1 MSSSRGSERGEAW
14 HRAARQRAG
23 SPSRQRRLLSSPA
36 ALKPLSAV
44 LFLAALAA
52 APLQAAESWFLMS
65 RHGECARIDS
75 LARRIPDLGAVADPQ
90 SFVETMR
97 RKGYTATVVEHALP
111 KGSAFEVRVPERELS
126 LLFVTADVCASSGA
140 R

>member
-1 MSSSRGSERGEAW
+1 MNFFYSFVEAVEKPFSTPNI
-14 HRAARQRAG
+14 HPNGTTRL
-23 SPSRQRRLLSSPA
+23 PSMR
-36 ALKPLSAV
+36 SAMKSLTPV
-44 LFLAALAA
+44 LFLVMLAA
-52 APLQAAESWFLMS
+52 APLKAAESWFLMS

-97 RKGYTATVVEHALP
+97 RTGYTATVVEHALP